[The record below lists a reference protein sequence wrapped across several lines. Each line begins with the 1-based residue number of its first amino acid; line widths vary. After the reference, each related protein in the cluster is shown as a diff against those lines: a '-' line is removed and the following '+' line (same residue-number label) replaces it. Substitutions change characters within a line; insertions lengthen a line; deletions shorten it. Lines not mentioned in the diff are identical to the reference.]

1 MPTIIPWSSIEIG
14 DLDVFAPSPPCL
26 VVHTSYIDGEPE
38 SSVTY
43 FWQDEATGL
52 LNHEV
57 LFLRAVGFDEALAWA
72 QEHAPTKSIERIHVR
87 HRSARGE
94 SPKESQKEGA
104 KGPQT
109 AEAGKSKAEG
119 EGSLKQRSSSAAY
132 ACHSS

>member
-38 SSVTY
+38 SSVTF

-57 LFLRAVGFDEALAWA
+57 LFLRPVGFEEALAWA
-72 QEHAPTKSIERIHVR
+72 QDHAPTKNIERIHVR
-87 HRSARGE
+87 HARPGTRAKRKAKKKVAKARKQ
-94 SPKESQKEGA
+94 PKRTKAKRKA
-104 KGPQT
+104 KG
-109 AEAGKSKAEG
+109 
-119 EGSLKQRSSSAAY
+119 R
-132 ACHSS
+132 

>member
-87 HRSARGE
+87 HARPQASSRGKAKKKVAKIRKQ
-94 SPKESQKEGA
+94 PKRPDA
-104 KGPQT
+104 KR
-109 AEAGKSKAEG
+109 KA
-119 EGSLKQRSSSAAY
+119 RAR
-132 ACHSS
+132 

>member
-43 FWQDEATGL
+43 FWQDETTGL

-57 LFLRAVGFDEALAWA
+57 LFLQPVGFDEALAWA
-72 QEHAPTKSIERIHVR
+72 QEHAPTRNIERIHVR
-87 HRSARGE
+87 HARPGGRATRKAKKKKVTKARKQ
-94 SPKESQKEGA
+94 PKRA
-104 KGPQT
+104 KARRKT
-109 AEAGKSKAEG
+109 VV
-119 EGSLKQRSSSAAY
+119 R
-132 ACHSS
+132 

>member
-57 LFLRAVGFDEALAWA
+57 LFLRPVGFDEALAWA
-72 QEHAPTKSIERIHVR
+72 QEHAPTKDIERIHVR
-87 HRSARGE
+87 HARPGSRLKRKTKKKVAKGRKRAKAKRKARG
-94 SPKESQKEGA
+94 
-104 KGPQT
+104 
-109 AEAGKSKAEG
+109 
-119 EGSLKQRSSSAAY
+119 R
-132 ACHSS
+132 